1 MSVRPEVLA
10 VFDRPDYD
18 VLIIGG
24 GINGLATFRDLA
36 MQGVRVLLVER
47 NDFASGASAASS
59 HMIHGGIRYL
69 ENGEFRLVRESVRER
84 NGLLRIAPH
93 HVSPLATTIPI
104 QGVFSGILAAP
115 LRFLTHKQGKPKAR
129 GAVLIKIGLTIYDLF
144 SRDGGSVPRHR
155 FRGRR
160 ASRRELPEL
169 APDFRFTATYYD
181 ASLRDPERLALD
193 VALDGEMAGEAGH
206 ATALNYVEAVG
217 GSENGVIVRDVL
229 TGTEQT
235 ITSRVIVNA
244 SGPWTDLTADAL
256 GKPSTLMG
264 GTKGSH
270 VVLDNPE
277 LLAATGG
284 REIFFEHQDGRIVL
298 VYPLKGRVLV
308 GTTDLEADPGEPAVC
323 TEEEVDY
330 FFDLVAQVFP
340 DVTVDRSQIVY
351 RFSGIRPLP
360 RHDDMVPGF
369 VSRDY
374 RIVDS
379 EGPGAP
385 MLNLVGGKW
394 TTFRALGEHL
404 ADRTLALLQRDRRT
418 STEGVAIGGGRDY
431 PPSDAKDAWIR
442 SELGGVSLERGR
454 VLLERYGSRAR
465 EVVNFLADAHDEPIL
480 GDRLS
485 SREVAYFVE
494 HEKATR
500 LNDVLLRRTDLT
512 YTGDLTSD
520 VFEHTLAAFADAAGW
535 DAARV
540 ETERSRALAELQAA
554 HGVVPRVA
562 AERAG
567 QRRRAAR

>member
-1 MSVRPEVLA
+1 MTVRPEVRE
-10 VFDRPDYD
+10 VFERPDYD
-18 VLIIGG
+18 VVIIGG

-93 HVSPLATTIPI
+93 HVVPLATTIPI
-104 QGVFSGILAAP
+104 QGVLSGILAAP
-115 LRFLTHKQGKPKAR
+115 LRFLTHKQRTPKAR

-193 VALDGEMAGEAGH
+193 VALDGEAAGD

-217 GSENGVIVRDVL
+217 GDQNGVMVRDVL

-235 ITSRVIVNA
+235 ITARVIVNA
-244 SGPWTDLTADAL
+244 SGPWTDLTARAL
-256 GKPSTLMG
+256 GQPSTLMG

-270 VVLDNPE
+270 IVLDNPE

-308 GTTDLEADPGEPAVC
+308 GTTDLDADPGEPAVC

-330 FFDLVAQVFP
+330 FFELVAQVFP

-374 RIVDS
+374 RVVDTQ
-379 EGPGAP
+379 GPGAP

-394 TTFRALGEHL
+394 TTFRALGEQL
-404 ADRTLALLQRDRRT
+404 TDRVLALLQSERRV
-418 STEGVAIGGGRDY
+418 STEDLPIGGGRGY
-431 PPSDAKDAWIR
+431 PLPDAKDAWIR
-442 SELGGVSLERGR
+442 SELGGVSRERGR
-454 VLLERYGSRAR
+454 VLLERYGTKAR
-465 EVVNFLADAHDEPIL
+465 DVVNFLALAHDEPIL

-494 HEKATR
+494 QEKATR
-500 LNDVLLRRTDLT
+500 LNDVLLRRTDVT
-512 YTGDLTSD
+512 YTGDLTDD
-520 VFEHTLAAFADAAGW
+520 VFEHTLGAFADAAGW
-535 DAARV
+535 DAARI
-540 ETERSRALAELQAA
+540 EEERSRSLAELRVA
-554 HGVVPRVA
+554 HGVAPRAV

-567 QRRRAAR
+567 QRRRASR

>member
-1 MSVRPEVLA
+1 MNHARPEVQA
-10 VFDRPDYD
+10 AFDRPDYD
-18 VLIIGG
+18 VIIIGG

-47 NDFASGASAASS
+47 GDFASGASAASS

-93 HVSPLATTIPI
+93 HVAPLATTIPI
-104 QGVFSGILAAP
+104 QSVFSGVLAAP
-115 LRFLTHKQGKPKAR
+115 LRFLTHKQRTPKAR
-129 GAVLIKIGLTIYDLF
+129 GALLIKIGLTIYDLF

-160 ASRRELPEL
+160 ASHFELPEL

-193 VALDGEMAGEAGH
+193 VALDGEAAGD

-217 GSENGVIVRDVL
+217 GDERGVIVRDRL
-229 TGTEQT
+229 TGAEQT
-235 ITSRVIVNA
+235 ITARVIVNA
-244 SGPWTDLTADAL
+244 SGPWTDLTAGAL
-256 GKPSTLMG
+256 GQPSTLMG

-270 VVLDNPE
+270 IVLDNPE

-308 GTTDLEADPGEPAVC
+308 GTTDLDADPAEPAVC
-323 TEEEVDY
+323 TDEEVDY
-330 FFDLVAQVFP
+330 FFDLIAQVFP
-340 DVTVDRSQIVY
+340 AVPVDRSQIVY
-351 RFSGIRPLP
+351 KFSGIRPLP

-379 EGPGAP
+379 QGPGAP

-394 TTFRALGEHL
+394 TAFRALGEHL
-404 ADRTLALLQRDRRT
+404 ADRTLALLGRERRV
-418 STEGVAIGGGRDY
+418 STENVAIGGGRDY
-431 PPSDAKDAWIR
+431 PVVDDRDSWIR
-442 SELGGVSLERGR
+442 AELGGVSLARGR
-454 VLLERYGSRAR
+454 VLLERYGTKAR
-465 EVVNFLADAHDEPIL
+465 DVAVFLSLANDEAIL
-480 GDRLS
+480 DERLS
-485 SREVAYFVE
+485 VREVAYFVE

-512 YTGDLTSD
+512 YTGDLTAD
-520 VFEHTLAAFADAAGW
+520 VFERTLAAFADAAGW

-540 ETERSRALAELQAA
+540 ADERTRALDELRYAHDVTPEGAA
-554 HGVVPRVA
+554 VKATGR
-562 AERAG
+562 
-567 QRRRAAR
+567 

>member
-1 MSVRPEVLA
+1 MSVRPEVRA
-10 VFDRPDYD
+10 VFDRADYD
-18 VLIIGG
+18 VVIIGG

-47 NDFASGASAASS
+47 GDFASGASAASS

-93 HVSPLATTIPI
+93 HVAPLATTIPI

-115 LRFLTHKQGKPKAR
+115 LRFLTHKQRTPKAR

-144 SRDGGSVPRHR
+144 SRDGGTVPRHR
-155 FRGRR
+155 FHGRR
-160 ASRRELPEL
+160 ASHRELPEL

-193 VALDGEMAGEAGH
+193 VALDGESAGARGTE

-217 GSENGVIVRDVL
+217 GDANGVVVRDVL

-235 ITSRVIVNA
+235 ITARVIVNA

-256 GKPSTLMG
+256 GQPSALMG

-270 VVLDNPE
+270 IVLDNPE

-308 GTTDLEADPGEPAVC
+308 GTTDLEADPSEPAVC
-323 TEEEVDY
+323 TEDEVDY

-340 DVTVDRSQIVY
+340 DVRVDRSQIVY

-374 RIVDS
+374 RIVDT

-404 ADRTLALLQRDRRT
+404 ADRVLALLQRERRV
-418 STEGVAIGGGRDY
+418 STENLAIGGGRDA
-431 PPSDAKDAWIR
+431 PRPAAEDAWVR
-442 SELGGVSLERGR
+442 ALLGGVRAAPGRG
-454 VLLERYGSRAR
+454 LLGRDGQHGP
-465 EVVNFLADAHDEPIL
+465 VVPGCLAGAHDEAIL

-485 SREVAYFVE
+485 TREVAYFVE

-512 YTGDLTSD
+512 YTGDLTGD
-520 VFEHTLAAFADAAGW
+520 VFDRIARAFAEAAGW
-535 DAARV
+535 DSARV
-540 ETERSRALAELQAA
+540 DEERMLALDELRRA
-554 HGVVPRVA
+554 HGVVPTAVPERNA
-562 AERAG
+562 AGR
-567 QRRRAAR
+567 